1 MHNYKYLNAELIQRK
16 QIVTALS
23 HWRPS
28 WQTASYAPC
37 CFIADARVN
46 VPKAEHFLSPG
57 LPAFGPDN
65 GVGLTNC
72 PFLHCMKFT
81 NVKQQDPAQVRK
93 WAVRS
98 GRKMFPIEVVPTVA
112 FLSLWN
118 QNVLRRRSYFE
129 TGTKMV
135 DHCDNCGCEALIIFS
150 ALPSRPPSLVRPG
163 DWFFVR
169 QNMFAYGYYWTVYGA
184 RINASK
190 CLHRPPVAP
199 KGSKWGQLGGTGF
212 TVKSSDC
219 VGLISCILFSV

>member
-1 MHNYKYLNAELIQRK
+1 MCQRLS
-16 QIVTALS
+16 IFSRRDSRLLGRIMALGSRTVHFCTAWNS
-23 HWRPS
+23 RMSNNRTQHKC
-28 WQTASYAPC
+28 ASEPWGRDGKC
-37 CFIADARVN
+37 
-46 VPKAEHFLSPG
+46 FLS
-57 LPAFGPDN
+57 
-65 GVGLTNC
+65 
-72 PFLHCMKFT
+72 K
-81 NVKQQDPAQVRK
+81 
-93 WAVRS
+93 
-98 GRKMFPIEVVPTVA
+98 
-112 FLSLWN
+112 LSRPLRFWVCEIIY
-118 QNVLRRRSYFE
+118 VLRRRSYFE